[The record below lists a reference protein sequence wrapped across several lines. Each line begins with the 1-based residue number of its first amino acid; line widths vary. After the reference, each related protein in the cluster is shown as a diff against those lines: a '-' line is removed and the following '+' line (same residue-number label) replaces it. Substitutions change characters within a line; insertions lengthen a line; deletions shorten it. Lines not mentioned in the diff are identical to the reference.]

1 MSYIITIRGKSM
13 RKEWNAVEILRHS
26 RHDWLNKIQL
36 IKGNMALGRYDRVNE
51 IIEEII
57 LESKNEAKLSNLKA
71 PNLASFLMLFN
82 WEDRTL
88 SLEIEVIGDEQDLSL
103 YDDEITSWC
112 RNFLNYVN
120 QAVKPVAENH
130 LILSIQL
137 DEGEVRFI
145 FDFNGIIE
153 DKQEILNFLES
164 ELISPTIKI
173 LDYEV
178 HNDEMIVTVQIL
190 TASEKR

>member
-1 MSYIITIRGKSM
+1 M

-71 PNLASFLMLFN
+71 PNFASFLMLFN

-164 ELISPTIKI
+164 ELKSPTIKI